1 MSERRLGIDRRLRH
15 LIPEPLARLTT
26 ERRDNERRDSPRV
39 SHRFWVYSDGE
50 AAGLSQV
57 YEGTLGLGG
66 VTFWTPF
73 PPSSPRV
80 EIGLRIYS
88 WPEEFKAIG
97 HVVREMRDDG
107 MVQVHVTFDEL
118 PIAQELALARYLAR
132 CVRAG
137 LTAYFT
143 GIVETPRS
151 IAHAPS
157 GE

>member
-1 MSERRLGIDRRLRH
+1 MSDRRSGSDRRLRD
-15 LIPEPLARLTT
+15 LVPEPLSRLNTD
-26 ERRDNERRDSPRV
+26 RRDNERRDSPRV
-39 SHRFWVYSDGE
+39 SHRFWVSTQGE

-57 YEGTLGLGG
+57 YEGHLGLGG

-73 PPSSPRV
+73 PPSSEKV

-88 WPEEFKAIG
+88 WPDEFKATG
-97 HVVREMRDDG
+97 HVVREHRDDG

-118 PIAQELALARYLAR
+118 PIQQELALARYLAR
-132 CVRAG
+132 SMRAG
-137 LTAYFT
+137 LTEYFT
-143 GIVETPRS
+143 GVETPRS